1 MFKFEFIYI
10 RYVNKMIRKN
20 NDTRKKGKDK
30 VKEHFKRNGKYTS
43 KSIRK
48 KEQERKKEKQL
59 TTRFGFTTTTDSCY
73 TTRKKRK
80 DSKSCVYSD

>member
-20 NDTRKKGKDK
+20 SDARKKGKDK

-48 KEQERKKEKQL
+48 KEQERKKEK
-59 TTRFGFTTTTDSCY
+59 
-73 TTRKKRK
+73 
-80 DSKSCVYSD
+80 